1 MDTKAKLWVDLKFS
15 KAIIKIKSSKETEGY
30 FLSKTLADKINAC
43 KMTVEIINGSEKFN
57 HNSVIMWKGND
68 IDINE
73 RILKPVLFID
83 LVINIKIIES
93 TSKMKK

>member
-1 MDTKAKLWVDLKFS
+1 
-15 KAIIKIKSSKETEGY
+15 
-30 FLSKTLADKINAC
+30 
-43 KMTVEIINGSEKFN
+43 MTVEIINGSEKFN

-83 LVINIKIIES
+83 LVINTKIIES

>member
-1 MDTKAKLWVDLKFS
+1 
-15 KAIIKIKSSKETEGY
+15 
-30 FLSKTLADKINAC
+30 
-43 KMTVEIINGSEKFN
+43 MTVEIINGSEKFN
-57 HNSVIMWKGND
+57 HKSVIMWKSND

-73 RILKPVLFID
+73 RILKPVLFIN